1 MIIMDSINLRKFE
14 LPYNFDFELIN
25 KLSDKEGGYKN
36 YNQYLENIS
45 CIYLP
50 CYWEDSLNSRYNL
63 LLDGTIPKSWEEYKK
78 HLINILNVSKVAI
91 LIQQGCDIQVIDKY
105 YLLGVRKFIL
115 TDNQLAEEMKLKYS
129 DIELILS
136 ITKCVIDEELI
147 DAQNGSNILSVY
159 DKIVLPFRYCRQIQ
173 LLENLSK
180 TDGFNK
186 YKYILMVNS
195 HCLYNCN
202 RCKAHWTLRADNID
216 KFREKEKSLTNGYCI
231 GVYSEE
237 RAYIQPYDLRYFDKY
252 IGEYKLVDRL
262 DSTDD
267 ILGNLEKYC
276 NADLYKDKSKDIGWY
291 KLV

>member
-1 MIIMDSINLRKFE
+1 
-14 LPYNFDFELIN
+14 
-25 KLSDKEGGYKN
+25 
-36 YNQYLENIS
+36 
-45 CIYLP
+45 
-50 CYWEDSLNSRYNL
+50 
-63 LLDGTIPKSWEEYKK
+63 
-78 HLINILNVSKVAI
+78 
-91 LIQQGCDIQVIDKY
+91 
-105 YLLGVRKFIL
+105 
-115 TDNQLAEEMKLKYS
+115 
-129 DIELILS
+129 
-136 ITKCVIDEELI
+136 
-147 DAQNGSNILSVY
+147 
-159 DKIVLPFRYCRQIQ
+159 
-173 LLENLSK
+173 
-180 TDGFNK
+180 
-186 YKYILMVNS
+186 MVNS

-276 NADLYKDKSKDIGWY
+276 NADLYKDKSKDIGWS